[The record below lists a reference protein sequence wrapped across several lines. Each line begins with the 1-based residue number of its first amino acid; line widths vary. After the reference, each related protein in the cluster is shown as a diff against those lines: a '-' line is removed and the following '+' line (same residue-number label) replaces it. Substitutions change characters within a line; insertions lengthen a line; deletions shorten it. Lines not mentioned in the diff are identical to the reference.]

1 MGEIPVPG
9 SGAFSVGDAG
19 LSRLREG
26 QTVGAAALL
35 STIATTA
42 VSIVAGAALLI
53 SVWSCVADTVS
64 VRASCVGAAVGWAGG
79 VSSCRGEAHDLRHLY
94 APFAIS
100 NFLSNLN
107 EGRGRVARMETKT
120 RVLAEAYQLKVNDAI
135 SEHIHSAD
143 RRAQRTISNTATA
156 ICFHRTVTVHMLW
169 VVCVYMC

>member
-19 LSRLREG
+19 PSRPRER
-26 QTVGAAALL
+26 QTVGATALL
-35 STIATTA
+35 STIAITA

-79 VSSCRGEAHDLRHLY
+79 VSSFRGGAHDLRRLC
-94 APFAIS
+94 ASFPIS

-120 RVLAEAYQLKVNDAI
+120 RVLAEAYQLKVNGAI

-156 ICFHRTVTVHMLW
+156 IEVS
-169 VVCVYMC
+169 